1 MVQGFLHYF
10 LNFNVTHTK
19 IISYFGKLIIERSWI
34 CYNQAPIVRFVRD
47 MHKSLKL
54 HYGSSILMVNVLENW
69 MWLQAW
75 GLIVLLGFDSS
86 ERRFGL
92 LPLEMFMGRRIV
104 ANFNNTIYLS
114 LSLRYVHCFVSD
126 LSPKRQSVIVL

>member
-10 LNFNVTHTK
+10 FNFNVTHTK
-19 IISYFGKLIIERSWI
+19 RISYIGKLIIERSWI
-34 CYNQAPIVRFVRD
+34 CYKQAPVVRSVRD
-47 MHKSLKL
+47 MHKILKL

-75 GLIVLLGFDSS
+75 GLTVLLGFDSS

-92 LPLEMFMGRRIV
+92 LPMEMFMGRRIV
-104 ANFNNTIYLS
+104 DNFNNTIYLS
-114 LSLRYVHCFVSD
+114 LSLLGMS
-126 LSPKRQSVIVL
+126 IVLLVTCLLRDKVWS